1 MALTRPRKQS
11 ADTWFRDRQAESC
24 FPPPLGYRKIPRDFY
39 TVPSPS
45 EPLTENQNRTKVLL
59 ANCQAYSPPSDRLQR
74 QQGPGVALSSP
85 LPTLTD
91 TDTSPS
97 SVASTDSVPGLFTP
111 PPSSSP
117 IADIPSDSETNS
129 DSDYRVIATMNHD
142 HLYAVCDI
150 PAPNKLPIIS
160 EGILTPSVLT
170 SAIEAIRTF
179 CELKGIDDDDAVK
192 QALAC
197 FKGEH
202 QKGWIKKQ
210 RVVLV
215 SLNLEEFFER
225 LGTCFLA
232 VNWELDVVRDR
243 NNLRQGDDTFEAF
256 VARIE
261 ELNAL
266 LDEVVD
272 KKIVEMDIDK
282 WTAAVR
288 KADASLHRK
297 LLLFEASVSKRIAT
311 GNSSFNAGS
320 QQSGH
325 RWNFSSAPRRDSFSS
340 NQNQSSSSRAQ
351 GSFSNTSTSV
361 AAVTGTRRVGYLDDE
376 QREII

>member
-1 MALTRPRKQS
+1 MVTESVLIQSLVEGLTGKLSGLRSPFGSPTAPAGTRSRPEPTS
-11 ADTWFRDRQAESC
+11 GPA
-24 FPPPLGYRKIPRDFY
+24 
-39 TVPSPS
+39 SPS
-45 EPLTENQNRTKVLL
+45 STVSLP
-59 ANCQAYSPPSDRLQR
+59 ADRS
-74 QQGPGVALSSP
+74 SSP

-117 IADIPSDSETNS
+117 IADIPSDSETDS
-129 DSDYRVIATMNHD
+129 DSDYRVIATMNRD

-160 EGILTPSVLT
+160 EGILTPSVLA
-170 SAIEAIRTF
+170 SAIEAIRNF
-179 CELKGIDDDDAVK
+179 CESKGIDDDDAIK

-210 RVVLV
+210 HVVLV
-215 SLNLEEFFER
+215 SLSLEEFFER
-225 LGTCFLA
+225 LGTHFLA

-256 VARIE
+256 AARIE
-261 ELNAL
+261 ELNGLLEGTAL
-266 LDEVVD
+266 LDEVED
-272 KKIVEMDIDK
+272 KKIVETDIDK

-288 KADASLHRK
+288 KADAGLRRK

-325 RWNFSSAPRRDSFSS
+325 RSNFSSAPRRDSFSS
-340 NQNQSSSSRAQ
+340 NQNQSSSLRAQ